1 MSWSIDIVGK
11 SRFIAR
17 LIKMKKALDPV
28 VEAAALTTAY
38 EIKETAKELCP
49 VGTPE
54 STGKPGYIGGSL
66 RQSIRIQ
73 RFARPAAH
81 TLRVGVSAGGYIT
94 NPNSGRKV
102 DYARFVH
109 EGTSRMPARP
119 FLKQAY
125 DKHRRNLPRRIKR
138 GLR

>member
-1 MSWSIDIVGK
+1 MTIDVVGK

-17 LIKMKKALDPV
+17 LIKMKTALDPV
-28 VEAAALTTAY
+28 VEAAAITTAV
-38 EIKETAKELCP
+38 EIRDTAKALAP
-49 VGTPE
+49 VGTPA

-66 RQSIRIQ
+66 KKSIRLQ
-73 RFARPAAH
+73 RFARPRAH

-94 NPNSGRKV
+94 NPNSGKKV
-102 DYARFVH
+102 DYARYVH
-109 EGTSRMPARP
+109 DGTSRMPARP